1 MVVYRR
7 KTWKEKRKKTKEPAP
22 ILKRYNIYTS
32 GREEEGNL
40 DILCAPSG
48 KATPVRRQK
57 LAGND

>member
-7 KTWKEKRKKTKEPAP
+7 KTWEERKKTKEPAP

-32 GREEEGNL
+32 GREEGNL

-48 KATPVRRQK
+48 KAAPVRRQK